1 MILESGDDMQ
11 HEDRGHH
18 IHHRHHRLFQMD
30 YFFAG
35 SAVFA
40 AAGTAGA

>member
-1 MILESGDDMQ
+1 MALDLDDDMQ
-11 HEDRGHH
+11 HEDQFRH
-18 IHHRHHRLFQMD
+18 IHHHHHRLFQMD

-40 AAGTAGA
+40 VSLVAGA